1 MPKISVLMP
10 VYKTSEKY
18 LRAAIESILAQTFTD
33 FEFLILDDCP
43 DDNRQEIVESY
54 KDKRIK
60 YIKNSRNMGI
70 SAARN
75 KLIDLAQGEYLA
87 VFDHDDISLPQRFE
101 KEAAYLDANPECG
114 IVSSAKK
121 ELASGKDVFF
131 PEDDENI
138 KKYLFTKCCVV
149 HSASMIRKSVL
160 IDNNI
165 RYEGEFSPAEDY
177 ALYCRLINKTKF
189 HNLPEVLFYYRNFAG
204 NTSHLQK
211 RKMADKTLQI
221 KEFVRR
227 ENADMYNKLLPY
239 VEYVSRV
246 SFLGIH
252 LLKIVC
258 SCDVATGFLFGFI
271 PLYKIKTKEIL
282 RLPKN

>member
-1 MPKISVLMP
+1 M
-10 VYKTSEKY
+10 
-18 LRAAIESILAQTFTD
+18 
-33 FEFLILDDCP
+33 
-43 DDNRQEIVESY
+43 
-54 KDKRIK
+54 
-60 YIKNSRNMGI
+60 
-70 SAARN
+70 
-75 KLIDLAQGEYLA
+75 
-87 VFDHDDISLPQRFE
+87 
-101 KEAAYLDANPECG
+101 
-114 IVSSAKK
+114 
-121 ELASGKDVFF
+121 
-131 PEDDENI
+131 
-138 KKYLFTKCCVV
+138 
-149 HSASMIRKSVL
+149 
-160 IDNNI
+160 
-165 RYEGEFSPAEDY
+165 
-177 ALYCRLINKTKF
+177 
-189 HNLPEVLFYYRNFAG
+189 LFYYRNFAG

-211 RKMADKTLQI
+211 QKMADKTLQI